1 MAGKRKPP
9 TGLGEK
15 NKGPKGGR
23 SLYDCVLSSHY
34 GNHARRVYERYE
46 GQATLY
52 IYIYIQICVCIL
64 YLFVYIILHIHTVL
78 YMIYDRVSSR
88 DYKSIRD

>member
-15 NKGPKGGR
+15 NKGPKGAAA
-23 SLYDCVLSSHY
+23 STTASSAATMETMLDESMR
-34 GNHARRVYERYE
+34 GMKAR
-46 GQATLY
+46 QHY
-52 IYIYIQICVCIL
+52 IYIYIQICICIL

-78 YMIYDRVSSR
+78 YMIYGRVSSR